1 MRDHRPV
8 PVLQGFAFVPRRR
21 SSGTRRRRKTA
32 KQEVLASSMY
42 ELCITPCPAD
52 QFKACFIIWQSA
64 ATFRMPVE
72 SPEQN
77 EVSVGDKTYV
87 FVDSRFS
94 RGAFAVKDFLRD
106 REDLFPAVVNR
117 ILAIPPL
124 ISLLVVDPRFAK
136 HFDEDTDNSV
146 TMSEALLEAFAE
158 AQFVP
163 GTFDFDLEAVYA
175 RAEDLLDD
183 HTDA

>member
-1 MRDHRPV
+1 M
-8 PVLQGFAFVPRRR
+8 GTEFVPRRR
-21 SSGTRRRRKTA
+21 SSTTRRRRSTS

-42 ELCITPCPAD
+42 EQCITPCPPD

-136 HFDEDTDNSV
+136 HFDEDSDNSV
-146 TMSEALLEAFAE
+146 MMSEALLQAFAE
-158 AQFVP
+158 AQFLP
-163 GTFDFDLEAVYA
+163 GTFDFDLEAVYT
-175 RAEDLLDD
+175 RAENLLEDP
-183 HTDA
+183 TADA